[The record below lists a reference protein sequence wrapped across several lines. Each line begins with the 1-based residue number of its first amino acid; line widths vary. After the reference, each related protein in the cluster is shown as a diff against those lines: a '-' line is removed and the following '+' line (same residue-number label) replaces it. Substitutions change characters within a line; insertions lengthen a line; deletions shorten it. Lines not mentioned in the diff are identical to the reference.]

1 MNEEEQRSKDENP
14 LEKHV
19 ESRPPSGKE
28 MMMWDSMLSH
38 REGICSCGKFH
49 SNSGGAAEICEV
61 REGCQKVHVV
71 GRSASSIATS
81 FGAANSDRQ
90 VHRSRSQFLTAPRA
104 RPCSEIRFWKQ
115 MIRHVK
121 SIKDRTRGTQRPRL
135 RGTSI

>member
-38 REGICSCGKFH
+38 REGFCSCGKFH

-71 GRSASSIATS
+71 GRSASSIQLPSEPLIAT
-81 FGAANSDRQ
+81 GRCTDPDR
-90 VHRSRSQFLTAPRA
+90 SS
-104 RPCSEIRFWKQ
+104 
-115 MIRHVK
+115 
-121 SIKDRTRGTQRPRL
+121 
-135 RGTSI
+135 